1 MLTLQL
7 YLDGTW
13 HDAALLDVKAPQRGR
28 DSEALLAYD
37 FTYAV
42 EHLDRN
48 DIASCSLNYPVM
60 LIGSHFA
67 QPWFGFLDDIIPAGA
82 AGKLSQPFRHHSL
95 PDKETEFATG

>member
-7 YLDGTW
+7 YLDGVW
-13 HDAALLDVKAPQRGR
+13 HDAAMLNINVPQLGRG
-28 DSEALLAYD
+28 SEALLAYD
-37 FTYAV
+37 FTYAA
-42 EHLDRN
+42 EHLERN

-82 AGKLSQPFRHHSL
+82 SRRYWISQPGLQGNPQVSRI
-95 PDKETEFATG
+95 TCY